1 MGVFQNHLMAGAAAA
16 ASASTSFYPHQLE
29 QSCRFDRASSTKLVR
44 ANAFTAVTTFTFSTW
59 LKRGIL
65 DGNVQYFAK
74 FDSDKGIAFNADNK
88 ITIYNGSSHSAGD
101 AIFRDITGWMHI
113 VLKVTSG
120 TGQLY
125 VNNDT
130 LHTNSGM
137 ELQGG
142 ADSDTIGIGVYGS
155 DFFDGYLAETIII
168 DGSALNPTSF
178 AESTNGV
185 WVPKDPSSLTFGSN
199 GAWLKYENSGDL
211 GNDSSG
217 NNNDYTASNLAAD
230 HQVLDSPTI
239 GTG

>member
-1 MGVFQNHLMAGAAAA
+1 MGVFQNHLMAGAVASTA
-16 ASASTSFYPHQLE
+16 ASSWYDYNVA
-29 QSCRFDRASSTKLVR
+29 QSCRFTRASSTKLVR
-44 ANAFTAVTTFTFSTW
+44 ANAFTAVTTFTFSSW
-59 LKRGIL
+59 IKRGAL

-74 FDSDKGIAFNADNK
+74 FDNNKGIAFNGDNK
-88 ITIYNGSSHSAGD
+88 ITIYNGSAHSVGD
-101 AIFRDITGWMHI
+101 AVFRDVSSWMHV

-130 LHTNSGM
+130 LHTNTGM

-142 ADSDTIGIGVYGS
+142 ADSDTIGIGVYGT

-178 AESTNGV
+178 AESSNGV
-185 WVPKDPSSLTFGSN
+185 WRPIDPSDLTFGSN
-199 GAWLKYENSGDL
+199 GAWLKYEDSGDF

-217 NNNDYTASNLAAD
+217 NNNDYTASNLGAD
-230 HQVLDSPTI
+230 HQVQDSPTFS
-239 GTG
+239 